1 MLYPIFLFACDLVHA
16 SSDHVSAQNTVHFVL
31 RKYDRSRRL
40 ELRDSLRLLADKIEV
55 ETETE
60 IE

>member
-40 ELRDSLRLLADKIEV
+40 ELRDSLRLLASQI
-55 ETETE
+55 ETE
-60 IE
+60 IDSPE